1 MYVKGGEFMIKNKYV
16 AFGLFVA
23 IFMVLWHLFD
33 FFFNTFI
40 TGKGYQFS
48 PVIDLVV
55 PIAVS
60 VTIGCVLFLRKKKK

>member
-1 MYVKGGEFMIKNKYV
+1 MIKNKYV

-23 IFMVLWHLFD
+23 IFMAFWHLLD
-33 FFFNTFI
+33 FLFNTFI

-48 PVIDLVV
+48 PVIDLVI

-60 VTIGCVLFLRKKKK
+60 ITVGFVLFLRKKN

>member
-1 MYVKGGEFMIKNKYV
+1 MIKNKYV

-33 FFFNTFI
+33 FLFNTFI
-40 TGKGYQFS
+40 KGKGYQFS